1 MSDPTFSDFDFK
13 KMKWLGAG
21 LPLKWL
27 IWGLESCLLEKF
39 QFWSKFWSNLTIE
52 ESGRDQGDLIISR
65 TRSIIVRVLN
75 DHKNVYGHSEY
86 KNITVM

>member
-1 MSDPTFSDFDFK
+1 M
-13 KMKWLGAG
+13 
-21 LPLKWL
+21 LKF
-27 IWGLESCLLEKF
+27 GLEIYLAEKIAVTD
-39 QFWSKFWSNLTIE
+39 KFWSIFAVWD
-52 ESGRDQGDLIISR
+52 SGRDQGDLIISR